1 MLRRFFVSSGRR
13 RRPSGPFFS
22 PSGLAAPAALL
33 LTVVLAG
40 CSSEKHDDR
49 KAVFPVRG
57 KLLVDNQ
64 PAPGAMIVL
73 HPVNAAAQSE
83 RPFGKANP
91 DGTFEL
97 TTYEGQD
104 GAPAGEYI
112 VTAEWQFSTDKDAPG
127 PWPNALPPQFADP
140 KRSELKV
147 TIAPGTNDLQPF
159 SLTRR

>member
-1 MLRRFFVSSGRR
+1 MLRRFSVTWRRR

-64 PAPGAMIVL
+64 PAPGAMV
-73 HPVNAAAQSE
+73 
-83 RPFGKANP
+83 F
-91 DGTFEL
+91 F
-97 TTYEGQD
+97 
-104 GAPAGEYI
+104 
-112 VTAEWQFSTDKDAPG
+112 
-127 PWPNALPPQFADP
+127 
-140 KRSELKV
+140 
-147 TIAPGTNDLQPF
+147 
-159 SLTRR
+159 TR

>member
-1 MLRRFFVSSGRR
+1 MLRRFFVSLGRR
-13 RRPSGPFFS
+13 RRRTDPSLS
-22 PSGLAAPAALL
+22 PSGLAAPTALL
-33 LTVVLAG
+33 MAVVLAG

-83 RPFGKANP
+83 RPFGKANS

-104 GAPAGEYI
+104 GAPAGEYV
-112 VTAEWQFSTDKDAPG
+112 VTAEWQFSADKDAPG

-147 TIAPGTNDLQPF
+147 TIAPGPNDLQPL

>member
-1 MLRRFFVSSGRR
+1 MLRRFFVSLGRR
-13 RRPSGPFFS
+13 RRRTDPSFS
-22 PSGLAAPAALL
+22 PSGLAAPTALL
-33 LTVVLAG
+33 MAVVLVG
-40 CSSEKHDDR
+40 CSSEKHDGR

-57 KLLVDNQ
+57 KLLVDHQ

-83 RPFGKANP
+83 RPFGKANS

-104 GAPAGEYI
+104 GAPAGEYV
-112 VTAEWQFSTDKDAPG
+112 VTAEWQFSADKDAPG

-147 TIAPGTNDLQPF
+147 TIAPGPNDLQPL